1 MLERYPDLG
10 ETYWKKITD
19 AVDEVASTVLV
30 YQEEPILAAYHS
42 MSAGA
47 TRIASNVW
55 NGTVPYLVPVDSVGD
70 TLADQFETS
79 VTFSAEQIR
88 GF

>member
-1 MLERYPDLG
+1 MERYPDLG
-10 ETYWKKITD
+10 ETYWEKIKN

-47 TRIASNVW
+47 TEFAFECILERVP
-55 NGTVPYLVPVDSVGD
+55 VPYLIPVDSVGD
-70 TLADQFETS
+70 TLRQTNS
-79 VTFSAEQIR
+79 KLPLPLHQSR
-88 GF
+88 